1 MAYDLRGFCIR
12 YICGNEGSV
21 LFATVGKLYMCL
33 QIRFGSCADL
43 THHTFH
49 MAMGISIVNLPG

>member
-1 MAYDLRGFCIR
+1 MAYDLRGSCIR
-12 YICGNEGSV
+12 YICGDDGSV

-33 QIRFGSCADL
+33 QIRFGTCADL